1 MAPTTNNK
9 PCAQHTGTS
18 GLRSATNKR
27 CKTFIKQKR
36 WCVEHPVLMT
46 QVLKLWQLRRQFFE
60 LFLKN
65 FRVINT
71 CLIGVLIRWYVI
83 IRFDSDSHTQR
94 YNIFDDTSKNYSIRF
109 DSIQE
114 YIDRYIDIMIVYT
127 HFKQASTFLLTYKCN
142 QKIYNLNIN
151 LKMLLWAQC

>member
-27 CKTFIKQKR
+27 CKKFIKQKR

-46 QVLKLWQLRRQFFE
+46 QVLKLWQLRRPFFE

-65 FRVINT
+65 CHVINT
-71 CLIGVLIRWYVI
+71 CLIEVLIGWYVI
-83 IRFDSDSHTQR
+83 IRFDSDSHTQQ
-94 YNIFDDTSKNYSIRF
+94 YNIFAHSKIFDMIRF

-114 YIDRYIDIMIVYT
+114 YIDRYIDIVILYT
-127 HFKQASTFLLTYKCN
+127 HLF
-142 QKIYNLNIN
+142 
-151 LKMLLWAQC
+151 